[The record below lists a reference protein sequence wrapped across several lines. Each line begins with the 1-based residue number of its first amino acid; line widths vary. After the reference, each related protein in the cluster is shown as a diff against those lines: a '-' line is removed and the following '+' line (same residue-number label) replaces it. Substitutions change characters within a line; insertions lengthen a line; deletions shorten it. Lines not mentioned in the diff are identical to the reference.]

1 MVRVRLGQDV
11 RRPDHMGVLALGR
24 EPIFA
29 YGDCKLWMGAR
40 VRRKRSLRPARCRG
54 EGIRRGRRSRA
65 PTAALRR
72 IEAARPLRPVLVTHE
87 MIARMLVR
95 NLLGLAIEDVLGR
108 SFAQGTVYQV
118 ILPGDIV
125 AFT

>member
-1 MVRVRLGQDV
+1 
-11 RRPDHMGVLALGR
+11 
-24 EPIFA
+24 
-29 YGDCKLWMGAR
+29 
-40 VRRKRSLRPARCRG
+40 
-54 EGIRRGRRSRA
+54 
-65 PTAALRR
+65 
-72 IEAARPLRPVLVTHE
+72 